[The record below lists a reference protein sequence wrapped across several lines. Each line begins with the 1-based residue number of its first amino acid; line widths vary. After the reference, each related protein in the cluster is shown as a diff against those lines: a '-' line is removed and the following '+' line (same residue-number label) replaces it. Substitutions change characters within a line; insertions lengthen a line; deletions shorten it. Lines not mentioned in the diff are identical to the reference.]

1 MSQLTQRRVKE
12 EETGGNKT
20 SVVIQVG
27 DGKDHRGGREEKLQ
41 GSLHLP
47 LHCGGCSWWEE
58 FSPQFQDK
66 TTERRVVGA
75 TQKINLSGGETSFR
89 EENKLSLRP
98 FGHQLVDKWH

>member
-47 LHCGGCSWWEE
+47 LHCGGCS
-58 FSPQFQDK
+58 
-66 TTERRVVGA
+66 
-75 TQKINLSGGETSFR
+75 
-89 EENKLSLRP
+89 
-98 FGHQLVDKWH
+98 